1 MPYLIVMACLLSI
14 MSTPASS
21 SDMNYCRPYAAK
33 LTQTFINY
41 VWKRAYS
48 ACLNVEG
55 SDPLPPNNW
64 LTAWQIVAP
73 EADLKLVEASPRKVD
88 VSKIGNVPATA
99 DPTPAASAD
108 PPSDPVDPVDQ
119 PVKKHKV
126 IKVASAD
133 PTPSYASG
141 APQALCTS
149 HKMRTVYTANG
160 KSWNC
165 RK

>member
-73 EADLKLVEASPRKVD
+73 EADMKIVDATPKATTVD
-88 VSKIGNVPATA
+88 VAKIGNVPASGPITI
-99 DPTPAASAD
+99 AD
-108 PPSDPVDPVDQ
+108 PPSDPVSDPADP
-119 PVKKHKV
+119 PVKKHRVKV
-126 IKVASAD
+126 VSAD